1 MAIIIFYI
9 EHLYYIYVLTI
20 IIVCDMTMLI
30 KVEALERDKRRLL
43 AVECF
48 LWFSSDT
55 FDYNRS
61 FNRIVTMYLVI
72 FQSWVHFYGAYLSYN
87 IYL

>member
-30 KVEALERDKRRLL
+30 KVEALERDKKRLL

-48 LWFSSDT
+48 L
-55 FDYNRS
+55 
-61 FNRIVTMYLVI
+61 
-72 FQSWVHFYGAYLSYN
+72 
-87 IYL
+87 